1 MTSTR
6 KATYSSDYANLES
19 IRDLVAQAAREAGMD
34 EAETYHVQL
43 AADEAASNIIEH
55 AYEGRADGQFE
66 LECEVEGSKVTI
78 VLHDH
83 GKVFDITRVR
93 KPNVKGK
100 LSEREIG
107 GLGVYL
113 IQKLMDE
120 VYFES
125 SLESGNTLTMV
136 KRGKRGS

>member
-66 LECEVEGSKVTI
+66 LECEVEGNKVTI

-125 SLESGNTLTMV
+125 SAESGNTLTMV